1 MKLSIIGIPEKRPT
15 LMTRPFEPK
24 TPKKQ
29 RKMNPST
36 GAKLAS
42 ANKHSEEDSSSSSDS
57 DSDHSNHSMLDVTSR
72 PSNAPASRS
81 SF

>member
-15 LMTRPFEPK
+15 HMTQNFEPK

-29 RKMNPST
+29 RKMS
-36 GAKLAS
+36 AS
-42 ANKHSEEDSSSSSDS
+42 ANKHSEEESSSSSDS
-57 DSDHSNHSMLDVTSR
+57 ESDHSNHSMLDVTSR
-72 PSNAPASRS
+72 PS